1 MAPRRPRCGP
11 RIVASLLV
19 ASLRSASGGGGRS
32 GTRGHPQHPLAAASG
47 CPGGRAN
54 VMDFGADPSGTNDS
68 APAFRAA
75 LAACQSLYAPAGTYA
90 LKTPEPSGRLPTAA
104 AAAAAAALPPP
115 PAAEEAAAGGF
126 CPSDGRNCI
135 VANCTCP
142 PGDGP
147 P

>member
-1 MAPRRPRCGP
+1 M
-11 RIVASLLV
+11 L
-19 ASLRSASGGGGRS
+19 
-32 GTRGHPQHPLAAASG
+32 
-47 CPGGRAN
+47 
-54 VMDFGADPSGTNDS
+54 DFGADPSGTNDS

-90 LKTPEPSGRLPTAA
+90 LKTPEPSGRLPTTA

-115 PAAEEAAAGGF
+115 APAAEEAAAGGF

-135 VANCTCP
+135 FSGRSTPGCNCP